1 MERIAVNWSQ
11 PACFAV
17 SVKQATTWPTRHWF
31 IFAGRSIDSGRVND
45 MALTTG
51 TAKRR
56 LGEAH
61 SSLHDQVVAELRQ
74 AILSGQLKPGERLVE
89 GRLADQ
95 LGVSRNPVREAIR
108 ALASEGLIEVT
119 ARRGAAV
126 ATMTEQE
133 ARETIELRAL
143 LEGQN
148 ARLAARRQDKQ
159 IIKRIETVLNRG
171 SAAVAAKRF
180 DQLFDLNQLFHREL
194 AAAGKNTVL
203 GDLLQKL
210 RERTSMLFSPLD
222 PGRQARSWEEHA
234 AILRAIIKGD
244 ERAAATL
251 AAEHVMRAG
260 MDFLVGLNAG
270 GETPLFLLAEQ
281 KNKRLEGIP
290 QGNAPRRSSQQN
302 ASPANRKT
310 RSGSAPRP
318 PGRKRSSGSRPKPN
332 ATASS

>member
-1 MERIAVNWSQ
+1 
-11 PACFAV
+11 
-17 SVKQATTWPTRHWF
+17 
-31 IFAGRSIDSGRVND
+31 
-45 MALTTG
+45 
-51 TAKRR
+51 
-56 LGEAH
+56 
-61 SSLHDQVVAELRQ
+61 
-74 AILSGQLKPGERLVE
+74 LKPGERLVE
-89 GRLADQ
+89 GRLADE

-159 IIKRIETVLNRG
+159 IIKRIEAVLNKG
-171 SAAVAAKRF
+171 SAAVAARRF
-180 DQLFDLNQLFHREL
+180 EQLFDLNQRFHSEL
-194 AAAGKNTVL
+194 AAAGQNTVL

-210 RERTSMLFSPLD
+210 RERTAMLFAPMD
-222 PGRQARSWEEHA
+222 PRRQARSWEEHA

-260 MDFLVGLNAG
+260 MDFLVGLNTG
-270 GETPLFLLAEQ
+270 GETPLLLLAEQ
-281 KNKRLEGIP
+281 EDKQRGDIS
-290 QGNAPRRSSQQN
+290 QGNSSPRRPPQQN
-302 ASPANRKT
+302 VSPANRKP
-310 RSGSAPRP
+310 RSGGAPRP
-318 PGRKRSSGSRPKPN
+318 PSRKRSSRPGAK

>member
-1 MERIAVNWSQ
+1 
-11 PACFAV
+11 
-17 SVKQATTWPTRHWF
+17 
-31 IFAGRSIDSGRVND
+31 

-61 SSLHDQVVAELRQ
+61 SPLHDQVVTELRH
-74 AILSGQLKPGERLVE
+74 AILSGRLKPGERLVE
-89 GRLADQ
+89 ERLADE

-159 IIKRIETVLNRG
+159 IIKRIETVLNKG

-180 DQLFDLNQLFHREL
+180 DQLFDLNLLFHREL
-194 AAAGKNTVL
+194 AAAGQNTVL

-210 RERTSMLFSPLD
+210 RERTSMLFSPMD
-222 PGRQARSWEEHA
+222 PGRQARTWEEHA

-260 MDFLVGLNAG
+260 MDFLVGLNTG
-270 GETPLFLLAEQ
+270 GEAPLLLLAEQ
-281 KNKRLEGIP
+281 KYKRREGIA
-290 QGNAPRRSSQQN
+290 QGTSASRRPSQQN
-302 ASPANRKT
+302 VSPANRKT
-310 RSGSAPRP
+310 RSGGAPQP
-318 PGRKRSSGSRPKPN
+318 PSRKRSSGRRPKPK

>member
-1 MERIAVNWSQ
+1 
-11 PACFAV
+11 
-17 SVKQATTWPTRHWF
+17 
-31 IFAGRSIDSGRVND
+31 
-45 MALTTG
+45 MALTSG
-51 TAKRR
+51 IAKRR

-89 GRLADQ
+89 GRLADE

-108 ALASEGLIEVT
+108 VLASEGLIEVT

-148 ARLAARRQDKQ
+148 ARLAARRQDKE
-159 IIKRIETVLNRG
+159 IIKRIETALNKG
-171 SAAVAAKRF
+171 SAAVAARRF
-180 DQLFDLNQLFHREL
+180 EQLFDLNQLFHREL
-194 AAAGKNTVL
+194 AAAGQNTVL

-210 RERTSMLFSPLD
+210 RERTAMLFSPMD

-260 MDFLVGLNAG
+260 MDFLVGLNSG
-270 GETPLFLLAEQ
+270 GETPLLLLAEQ
-281 KNKRLEGIP
+281 KGRRGEGIAA
-290 QGNAPRRSSQQN
+290 GAPTLRRPSQK
-302 ASPANRKT
+302 ASPAKRKT
-310 RSGSAPRP
+310 RKGAAPA
-318 PGRKRSSGSRPKPN
+318 PGRKRNSGSRPKPS
-332 ATASS
+332 ATAS

>member
-1 MERIAVNWSQ
+1 M
-11 PACFAV
+11 
-17 SVKQATTWPTRHWF
+17 
-31 IFAGRSIDSGRVND
+31 
-45 MALTTG
+45 
-51 TAKRR
+51 
-56 LGEAH
+56 
-61 SSLHDQVVAELRQ
+61 
-74 AILSGQLKPGERLVE
+74 VE
-89 GRLADQ
+89 ERLADE

-159 IIKRIETVLNRG
+159 IIKRIETVLNKG

-180 DQLFDLNQLFHREL
+180 DQLFDLNLLFHREL
-194 AAAGKNTVL
+194 AAAGQNTVL

-210 RERTSMLFSPLD
+210 RERTSMLFSPMD

-260 MDFLVGLNAG
+260 MDFLVGLNTGREA
-270 GETPLFLLAEQ
+270 PLLLLAEQ
-281 KNKRLEGIP
+281 KYKRREGIA
-290 QGNAPRRSSQQN
+290 QGTSASRRPSQQN
-302 ASPANRKT
+302 VSPANRKT
-310 RSGSAPRP
+310 RSGGAPQP
-318 PGRKRSSGSRPKPN
+318 PSRKRSSGRRPKPK

>member
-1 MERIAVNWSQ
+1 
-11 PACFAV
+11 
-17 SVKQATTWPTRHWF
+17 
-31 IFAGRSIDSGRVND
+31 

-61 SSLHDQVVAELRQ
+61 SPLHDQVVTELRH
-74 AILSGQLKPGERLVE
+74 AILSGRLKPGERLVE
-89 GRLADQ
+89 ERLADE

-148 ARLAARRQDKQ
+148 ARLAARRHDQQ
-159 IIKRIETVLNRG
+159 IIKRIEAVLNKG

-180 DQLFDLNQLFHREL
+180 EQLFDLNLLFHREL
-194 AAAGKNTVL
+194 AAAGQNTVL

-210 RERTSMLFSPLD
+210 RERTSMLFSPMD
-222 PGRQARSWEEHA
+222 PGRQARTWEEHA
-234 AILRAIIKGD
+234 AIFRAIIKGD

-260 MDFLVGLNAG
+260 MDFREGLKTAG
-270 GETPLFLLAEQ
+270 G
-281 KNKRLEGIP
+281 
-290 QGNAPRRSSQQN
+290 APAFFRGHT
-302 ASPANRKT
+302 KV
-310 RSGSAPRP
+310 
-318 PGRKRSSGSRPKPN
+318 
-332 ATASS
+332 